1 MSRKT
6 PPEVVAA
13 ALAAVAT
20 GRSLQ
25 DVAREFGVSAPT
37 VLRWRQAAELAAQEE
52 PPPIA
57 QVVAAITAA
66 PALGG
71 PEGPQRALAGLPDLP
86 PIPEGA
92 DTLERARA
100 MLARVDII
108 AEHSLRQGNL
118 KAAQS
123 AMRDGLKALN
133 DIARYETQQAK
144 RGDGLHISQ
153 EEIDESRETVRARF
167 AALAD
172 RPLLCAH
179 CGRKLAISW
188 GEHARKETEA

>member
-1 MSRKT
+1 MSRKNS
-6 PPEVVAA
+6 PETVAA
-13 ALAAVAT
+13 ALAALAT
-20 GRSLQ
+20 GRPLR
-25 DVAREFGVSAPT
+25 DVAREFGVTATT
-37 VLRWRQAAELAAQEE
+37 VLRWRDAVVDEA
-52 PPPIA
+52 PPI
-57 QVVAAITAA
+57 VVVPAAIAALPAAPPA
-66 PALGG
+66 PAL
-71 PEGPQRALAGLPDLP
+71 PELP

-100 MLARVDII
+100 FLARVEVI
-108 AEHSLRQGNL
+108 AEHSLQVGNV

-123 AMRDGLKALN
+123 AMRDALKAIN

-188 GEHARKETEA
+188 GEHARKDAIES